1 MAYLMNTPLQT
12 NTIFLDSLN
21 CVSRSPN
28 FTYNLSTPIRCPV
41 SLKMLLSVENVTFRN
56 TLPNVTNGTFSFIYD
71 TLGLNGVPQIHT
83 MPVPT
88 GIYSMNSFK
97 NLFNEYT
104 DTNIGAGLFV
114 CKVDMTNFKFSFA
127 STVPCQI
134 INTDVYPT
142 TIGRQVGVTY
152 TDDNVE
158 IYPIKSV
165 GSPAET
171 IFMPR
176 SFDWSGG
183 QYVFLKMASVTL
195 NNINSLG
202 DINDTLLR
210 VPINCNIGYVVNYRP
225 TDVIRFLIQRSEI
238 NTIQLRLEDQYN
250 NILSPDDLQVVLRVD
265 FISPPEVDTRGEGT
279 IDFYWGENKPTGI
292 EEEEQ
297 EDIFGV

>member
-1 MAYLMNTPLQT
+1 MNTPLQT
-12 NTIFLDSLN
+12 NTIYLDSVN
-21 CVSRSPN
+21 CVKRSPN
-28 FTYNLSTPIRCPV
+28 FVYDLATPIRCPV

-56 TLPNVTNGTFSFIYD
+56 TLPNVVDGKMSFIYD
-71 TLGLNGVPQIHT
+71 TLGLNGTPQYLTFDI
-83 MPVPT
+83 PT

-97 NLFNEYT
+97 NEFNEFANN
-104 DTNIGAGLFV
+104 NIGAGLFI

-127 STVPCQI
+127 STVPCSI
-134 INTDVYPT
+134 INTIAYPT
-142 TIGRQVGVTY
+142 TIGRQLGVTY
-152 TDDNVE
+152 SDDNQEVF
-158 IYPIKSV
+158 PINSV

-183 QYVFLKMASVTL
+183 QYVFLKMAAVTL

-202 DINDTLLR
+202 DINDTLIR

-225 TDVIRFLIQRSEI
+225 TDIIRFIIQRQEI
-238 NTIQLRLEDQYN
+238 NNIAIRLEDQYN
-250 NILSPDDLQVVLRVD
+250 NVLSPDDMQVVLRVD

-279 IDFYWGENKPTGI
+279 IDFYWGENVPTEI